1 MAGETKKSTASTLKD
16 AAAGPAGA
24 VAGAIAEKRPHLSL
38 RQLMIRRFCRN
49 RVALGS
55 LIILGL
61 FYVVM
66 VFAGFVSPYAPQKGN
81 SLYLTTP
88 PQAVRFFD
96 AEGNFHLRPFVY
108 RLEGK
113 RDPKTLTFVYEED
126 LEKRDQ
132 IIFFAEGDEYT
143 FLGVKFNRH
152 LFGTDEGTIYL
163 LGTDLR
169 GRDMLSRIIYGS
181 RVTLTIGLVGVAL
194 MIVLGALVGALSGYI
209 GGFVDMAVQR
219 VIEVFRLFPPIPLWL
234 ALAAA
239 VPPQLPSIYVLASIV
254 IIYGFIQWPGLA
266 REVRGLVL
274 VLRETEF
281 VLASQAAGAGTFW
294 VIRKHLIPS
303 VLPHLLVTATLGI
316 PVVIIFESTL
326 SFFGLGVKPPT
337 ISWGLLLQQSQKL
350 EVLSFYPWLL
360 APAVFLVVASLL
372 FNFVGDGIRDAVDPY
387 S

>member
-1 MAGETKKSTASTLKD
+1 TE
-16 AAAGPAGA
+16 
-24 VAGAIAEKRPHLSL
+24 
-38 RQLMIRRFCRN
+38 Q
-49 RVALGS
+49 
-55 LIILGL
+55 
-61 FYVVM
+61 
-66 VFAGFVSPYAPQKGN
+66 
-81 SLYLTTP
+81 
-88 PQAVRFFD
+88 
-96 AEGNFHLRPFVY
+96 
-108 RLEGK
+108 
-113 RDPKTLTFVYEED
+113 RDE
-126 LEKRDQ
+126 
-132 IIFFAEGDEYT
+132 IFFFVKGDEYT
-143 FLGVKFNRH
+143 FLGLTFDRH
-152 LFGTDEGTIYL
+152 LFGTREGTLYL

-194 MIVLGALVGALSGYI
+194 MVVLGAFVGALSGYI
-209 GGFVDMAVQR
+209 GGFVDMVVQR

-239 VPPQLPSIYVLASIV
+239 VPPQLPSIYVLGSIV

-294 VIRKHLIPS
+294 VVRKHLIPS
-303 VLPHLLVTATLGI
+303 VLPHLLVTATLGV

-360 APAVFLVVASLL
+360 APAVFLVAAALL

>member
-1 MAGETKKSTASTLKD
+1 MTMDTTA
-16 AAAGPAGA
+16 PA
-24 VAGAIAEKRPHLSL
+24 IQKPQPLSM
-38 RQLMIRRFCRN
+38 RRLMIRRFCRN
-49 RVALGS
+49 RVALVS
-55 LIILGL
+55 LVILGL
-61 FYVVM
+61 LYLTM
-66 VFAGFVSPYAPQKGN
+66 IFAGFMSPYAPDRSDTQ
-81 SLYLTTP
+81 YLTAP
-88 PQAVRFFD
+88 PQSIKFFD
-96 AEGNFHLRPFVY
+96 DEGNFHARPFVY
-108 RLEGK
+108 RIEGK
-113 RDPKTLTFVYEED
+113 RDLTTFTFVYEED
-126 LEKRDQ
+126 REIRDE
-132 IIFFAEGDEYT
+132 IKFFIKGDSYK
-143 FLGVKFNRH
+143 FLGITFDRH
-152 LFGTDEGTIYL
+152 LFGTEEGTIYL

-194 MIVLGALVGALSGYI
+194 MIVLGALIGALSGYI
-209 GGFVDMAVQR
+209 GGFFDMAVQR
-219 VIEVFRLFPPIPLWL
+219 IIEVFRLFPPIPLWL

-239 VPPQLPSIYVLASIV
+239 VPPQLPSIYVLISIV
-254 IIYGFIQWPGLA
+254 VIYGFIQWPGLA

-281 VLASQAAGAGTFW
+281 VLAAQAAGAGTFW
-294 VIRKHLIPS
+294 VVRKHLIPS
-303 VLPHLLVTATLGI
+303 VMPHLLVTATLGI

-360 APAVFLVVASLL
+360 APAVFLVVAALL

>member
-1 MAGETKKSTASTLKD
+1 MAMDTT
-16 AAAGPAGA
+16 
-24 VAGAIAEKRPHLSL
+24 VAPENTPRPLSM
-38 RQLMIRRFCRN
+38 RRLMLRRFCRN

-55 LIILGL
+55 LIILGML
-61 FYVVM
+61 YLSM
-66 VFAGFVSPYAPQKGN
+66 IFAGFVSPYAPDRGDT
-81 SLYLTTP
+81 LYLTAP
-88 PQAVRFFD
+88 PQTVRFFD
-96 AEGNFHLRPFVY
+96 DEGNFHARPFVY
-108 RLEGK
+108 RWEGK
-113 RDPKTLTFVYEED
+113 RDPATLTFVYEENRE
-126 LEKRDQ
+126 LRDE
-132 IIFFAEGDEYT
+132 IFFFIESDSYE
-143 FLGVKFNRH
+143 FLGFSFNRH
-152 LFGTDEGTIYL
+152 LFGTKEGTIYL

-169 GRDMLSRIIYGS
+169 GRDMLSRIIYGA

-194 MIVLGALVGALSGYI
+194 MITLGAVIGALSGYI

-219 VIEVFRLFPPIPLWL
+219 IIEVFRLFPPIPLWL

-239 VPPQLPSIYVLASIV
+239 VPPQLPSVYVLISIV
-254 IIYGFIQWPGLA
+254 VIYGFIQWPGLA

-281 VLASQAAGAGTFW
+281 VLAAQAAGAGTFW
-294 VIRKHLIPS
+294 VVRKHLIPS
-303 VLPHLLVTATLGI
+303 VMPHLLVTATLGI

-360 APAVFLVVASLL
+360 APAVFLVVAALL

>member
-1 MAGETKKSTASTLKD
+1 MTASEGSAPPK
-16 AAAGPAGA
+16 AAAP
-24 VAGAIAEKRPHLSL
+24 EQRPPPVSM
-38 RQLMIRRFCRN
+38 RILMVRRFCRN
-49 RVALGS
+49 RVALVS

-61 FYVVM
+61 FYLAM
-66 VFAGFVSPYAPQKGN
+66 AFAGFVSPYSPVRSD
-81 SLYLTTP
+81 SLYLTAP
-88 PQAVRFFD
+88 PQQVRFFD
-96 AEGNFHLRPFVY
+96 AEGNFNLRPFVY
-108 RLEGK
+108 RIEGK
-113 RDPKTLTFVYEED
+113 RDLTTFTFVYEED
-126 LEKRDQ
+126 LLQRDE
-132 IIFFAEGDEYT
+132 IFFFIEGDEYT
-143 FLGVKFNRH
+143 FLGATFNRH
-152 LFGTDEGTIYL
+152 LFGTKEGTIYL

-169 GRDMLSRIIYGS
+169 GRDMVSRIIYGA

-194 MIVLGALVGALSGYI
+194 MITLGALIGALSGYI
-209 GGFVDMAVQR
+209 GGFLDMAVQR

-239 VPPQLPSIYVLASIV
+239 VPPQLPSIYVLAAIV

-294 VIRKHLIPS
+294 VVRKHLIPS
-303 VLPHLLVTATLGI
+303 VMPHLLVTATLGV

-360 APAVFLVVASLL
+360 APAGFLVVAALL
-372 FNFVGDGIRDAVDPY
+372 FNFVGDGIRDAVDPH